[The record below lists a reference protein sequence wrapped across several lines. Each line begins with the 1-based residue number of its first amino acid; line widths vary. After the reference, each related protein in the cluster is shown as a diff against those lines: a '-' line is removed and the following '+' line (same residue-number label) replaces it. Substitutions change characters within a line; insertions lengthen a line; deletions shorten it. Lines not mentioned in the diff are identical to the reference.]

1 MSCNC
6 KNNIQRRALRLING
20 RKWEHLDEIET
31 GQLNGLY
38 EEQFKKFP
46 TEEEVRTWLGI

>member
-1 MSCNC
+1 MGCAC
-6 KNNIQRRALRLING
+6 KDNIKRRALRLING
-20 RKWEHLDEIET
+20 RKYEQLDTIEE

-46 TEEEVRTWLGI
+46 TEEELRNWLGI